1 MFDREAIKAKLPPPA
16 IKAFKATHSGLKRFL
31 RALSYPILPR
41 LAHEILALERS
52 KDPNSLGKLAEFPE
66 LKDSAWGGLGT
77 LGYALVRRY
86 KPKVIVELG
95 SHMGFS
101 ALAMGLALRDLG
113 EGGKL
118 YAIDTWQGDPQATF
132 YGDEVYETF
141 LKRGS
146 QLGLEA
152 IITPLRM
159 LFSEGVAHVTEP
171 VDLLHIDGLHTYE
184 AVSQDLADFGPKVRP
199 GGIILFHDVDTW
211 FPDMKAFWREIS
223 RKYES
228 HLVPHTHGLGVIRV
242 PEGGLQLK

>member
-1 MFDREAIKAKLPPPA
+1 MLG
-16 IKAFKATHSGLKRFL
+16 GLRSTSASLKKFL
-31 RALSYPILPR
+31 RTASYPFLPR
-41 LAHEILALERS
+41 LAHEILASEGSKRPETLLE
-52 KDPNSLGKLAEFPE
+52 LAEFPE
-66 LKDSAWGGLGT
+66 LKDSAWSGLGT
-77 LGYALVRRY
+77 LGYAIARRY
-86 KPKVIVELG
+86 RPRVVVELG
-95 SHMGFS
+95 THMGLYV
-101 ALAMGLALRDLG
+101 LAMGMALRDLG
-113 EGGKL
+113 QGGKL

-141 LKRGS
+141 LQRRS

-211 FPDMKAFWREIS
+211 FPDMKVFWREIS